1 MTNEE
6 YKKISEA
13 LYELQDK
20 LVLSIDKHTK
30 ETLQIISNQEQDN
43 G

>member
-13 LYELQDK
+13 IEKCKESIVRSFDK
-20 LVLSIDKHTK
+20 FNEEIKH
-30 ETLQIISNQEQDN
+30 ETTETS
-43 G
+43 